1 MLRCNETLF
10 NFDGALHP
18 MKATSRRTFAFDT
31 RSVLLFTALS
41 LGSGAAL
48 QAQTAPGAAPKAQG
62 GASFGPGNSSSASS
76 PNYST
81 GPGKGSSATAAF
93 DRADANADGKL
104 SPQEAATLPAIG
116 NRFQQ
121 LDTDRDGSLSHTEF
135 DKGAKS

>member
-18 MKATSRRTFAFDT
+18 MKVTSRRTFAFDT

-41 LGSGAAL
+41 LGGGAAL

-62 GASFGPGNSSSASS
+62 GPSYGPATSS
-76 PNYST
+76 PTPSAPTAT
-81 GPGKGSSATAAF
+81 GTSATTAF

-104 SPQEAATLPAIG
+104 GPDEAATLPAIG

-121 LDTDRDGSLSHTEF
+121 LDTDRDGSLSRTEF
-135 DKGAKS
+135 EKGAKP

>member
-41 LGSGAAL
+41 LGGGAAL

-62 GASFGPGNSSSASS
+62 GRL
-76 PNYST
+76 ST
-81 GPGKGSSATAAF
+81 RHLVF
-93 DRADANADGKL
+93 CQL
-104 SPQEAATLPAIG
+104 SQLLHWPRQRLIG
-116 NRFQQ
+116 HSR
-121 LDTDRDGSLSHTEF
+121 L
-135 DKGAKS
+135 